1 MVDAFPPSCSLR
13 DLVRS
18 VCQPALPGEH
28 QMVVD
33 YICRL
38 LYDIASHVKVCDT
51 HILKLKHLVH
61 IKQSYHAIAKEGTGA
76 DPWNL
81 ATFFCEHMSP
91 TPAVCGLPPH
101 AAQKFID
108 AAEPWDRGFYAAPC
122 GVLSAQSCELIVAL
136 RSALLTEGR
145 RLHVYAGAG
154 VVEGS
159 DPSEEFEEISLKM
172 RQFTEAFADA
182 TPRSVPE
189 LAQLPNLNTLWATVI
204 VEELVRCNVCNF
216 VICPGSRSTPLV
228 VAMARHGQTRHVV
241 NHDERS
247 GGFYALGWAKAI
259 GQPVAVIVTSGTAVA
274 NLLPAAVEAA
284 QAQIPLLLLTAD
296 RPAELRD
303 TGANQTITQP
313 GIFGS
318 SARWAKDFPAPSV
331 DFSLMA
337 LLGDVDL
344 AVAHCRGHLNFHPG
358 PVHLNFCFR
367 ENLAPD
373 AGPVR
378 GVPGRT
384 SEWDKAYVDCPAM
397 QRWVV
402 SSEPRSQY
410 LSPEARLPPG
420 SMIEELVA
428 LANRQA
434 RILVLVGTL
443 KTSDEVLLA
452 EDIAA
457 RLGGAVF
464 ADITSGLRQRPRT
477 VHFSDQL
484 MNSELLSGELLQL
497 DAIVHLGGPLTSAR
511 HNSVAKAGAPLYVRV
526 ATAPVRM
533 DQDHV
538 VTHHLPCCLAALSE
552 ALAEA
557 SLEPKSPSSFWKR
570 LSVAASG
577 SIDRCL
583 SGSFSE
589 PVVAQTVSRLLT
601 PSGRLLISSSMPI
614 RDLDFFSK
622 PYTDFWQAP
631 VQPPMANRGAS
642 GIDGVIS
649 TAAGICAASKVPCTL
664 VIGDVATLQD
674 LNAFQLLGTEAPALT
689 VVLINNGGGGIFS
702 FLPISKHKDVM
713 SPFFNEPHEVDFQS
727 VCNAFNVPHVLC
739 TSLQDFEAAYV
750 TSQSQGGG
758 SVIEVQPAL
767 DFEENVALHK
777 LIGKEVALTV
787 RKELVSQVRLSW
799 RFSAGEDPAR
809 PVLVLLHGWMGEKA
823 DWWPVSH
830 ILEEQHLGFL
840 AIDLPGHGETQVPDG
855 SWEEAAFYNMPMIV
869 EAIKEVLDHLQLQKV
884 VMVGYSLGGRVA
896 MGFADSLPERC
907 AALVVLSAN
916 PGVTTAAERH
926 QRWQQDQRQAKQLV
940 ENGLEAFLETW
951 YSAPLWA
958 GLRERR
964 PDVYSRMI
972 AKRQRSQR
980 HLAARALLGLSLA
993 RQPNFRPRLGQRLPF
1008 WYVYGEMDTKFA
1020 EIGKDLAACS
1030 SQVSALPCGHAV
1042 VEECPTEVASLLSSV
1057 LKQLPRAAPEA
1068 LELEITAS
1076 WTEPVQLL
1084 LKAPLLLSRGDFM
1097 PHRLGCLLVLEAKN
1111 GDGEIA
1117 GLGEVTPLPLFHKET
1132 LEEAE
1137 TQLKSILQRWA
1148 STHPKVPFALS
1159 RLDGH
1164 LTSWLN
1170 DHCGGKALLPSVRA
1184 GLEMALLHLLR
1195 RCPERKRPRRSE
1207 VSINSLVAR
1216 DEDLAAESALVAKL
1230 KVGKDPQEDAERTN
1244 QLARL
1249 LQKRPRARLRLDAN
1263 RSWTLA
1269 QAATFINGLD
1279 ESAVKITEYLEEPI
1293 EQSPQLLQQWEEL
1306 STLTE
1311 RRVAFAV
1318 DESLTEGLVSTKD
1331 MESCKA
1337 PIKALVLKPSLQ
1349 GLEQAAS
1356 MAAWA
1361 EEHGAVAV
1369 LSSAFESGVALCHF
1383 ALLSAMLV
1391 PAGTEEDV
1399 AQGLG
1404 TFTRLSEDVLQPP
1417 FADLIN
1423 SSSEGWQVS
1432 TLSCQEALDRS
1443 VEALVAAQG
1452 CRSNGWC

>member
-1 MVDAFPPSCSLR
+1 
-13 DLVRS
+13 
-18 VCQPALPGEH
+18 
-28 QMVVD
+28 
-33 YICRL
+33 
-38 LYDIASHVKVCDT
+38 
-51 HILKLKHLVH
+51 
-61 IKQSYHAIAKEGTGA
+61 
-76 DPWNL
+76 
-81 ATFFCEHMSP
+81 
-91 TPAVCGLPPH
+91 
-101 AAQKFID
+101 
-108 AAEPWDRGFYAAPC
+108 
-122 GVLSAQSCELIVAL
+122 
-136 RSALLTEGR
+136 
-145 RLHVYAGAG
+145 
-154 VVEGS
+154 
-159 DPSEEFEEISLKM
+159 
-172 RQFTEAFADA
+172 
-182 TPRSVPE
+182 
-189 LAQLPNLNTLWATVI
+189 
-204 VEELVRCNVCNF
+204 
-216 VICPGSRSTPLV
+216 
-228 VAMARHGQTRHVV
+228 
-241 NHDERS
+241 
-247 GGFYALGWAKAI
+247 
-259 GQPVAVIVTSGTAVA
+259 
-274 NLLPAAVEAA
+274 
-284 QAQIPLLLLTAD
+284 
-296 RPAELRD
+296 
-303 TGANQTITQP
+303 
-313 GIFGS
+313 
-318 SARWAKDFPAPSV
+318 
-331 DFSLMA
+331 
-337 LLGDVDL
+337 
-344 AVAHCRGHLNFHPG
+344 
-358 PVHLNFCFR
+358 
-367 ENLAPD
+367 
-373 AGPVR
+373 
-378 GVPGRT
+378 
-384 SEWDKAYVDCPAM
+384 
-397 QRWVV
+397 
-402 SSEPRSQY
+402 
-410 LSPEARLPPG
+410 
-420 SMIEELVA
+420 
-428 LANRQA
+428 
-434 RILVLVGTL
+434 
-443 KTSDEVLLA
+443 
-452 EDIAA
+452 
-457 RLGGAVF
+457 
-464 ADITSGLRQRPRT
+464 
-477 VHFSDQL
+477 
-484 MNSELLSGELLQL
+484 
-497 DAIVHLGGPLTSAR
+497 
-511 HNSVAKAGAPLYVRV
+511 
-526 ATAPVRM
+526 
-533 DQDHV
+533 
-538 VTHHLPCCLAALSE
+538 
-552 ALAEA
+552 
-557 SLEPKSPSSFWKR
+557 
-570 LSVAASG
+570 
-577 SIDRCL
+577 
-583 SGSFSE
+583 
-589 PVVAQTVSRLLT
+589 
-601 PSGRLLISSSMPI
+601 
-614 RDLDFFSK
+614 
-622 PYTDFWQAP
+622 
-631 VQPPMANRGAS
+631 
-642 GIDGVIS
+642 
-649 TAAGICAASKVPCTL
+649 
-664 VIGDVATLQD
+664 
-674 LNAFQLLGTEAPALT
+674 
-689 VVLINNGGGGIFS
+689 
-702 FLPISKHKDVM
+702 M

-993 RQPNFRPRLGQRLPF
+993 RQPNFRPRLGQ
-1008 WYVYGEMDTKFA
+1008 YVYGEMDTKFA
-1020 EIGKDLAACS
+1020 EIGKDLAWS
-1030 SQVSALPCGHAV
+1030 PVSALPCGHAV
-1042 VEECPTEVASLLSSV
+1042 VEECPTEAALRVGHQLEVASLLSSV

-1097 PHRLGCLLVLEAKN
+1097 PHRLGCLLVLE
-1111 GDGEIA
+1111 
-1117 GLGEVTPLPLFHKET
+1117 VTPLPLFHKET

-1170 DHCGGKALLPSVRA
+1170 DHCGG
-1184 GLEMALLHLLR
+1184 
-1195 RCPERKRPRRSE
+1195 
-1207 VSINSLVAR
+1207 INSLVAR

-1230 KVGKDPQEDAERTN
+1230 KVGKDPQEDGYVNDCEATPCQAVQDAERTN

-1279 ESAVKITEYLEEPI
+1279 ESAVKITEYLEE
-1293 EQSPQLLQQWEEL
+1293 L

-1318 DESLTEGLVSTKD
+1318 DESLTEVHEWRSRVGVKEYRTGASGVDGGVGRGTWLGASERLRAFG
-1331 MESCKA
+1331 ESGS
-1337 PIKALVLKPSLQ
+1337 V
-1349 GLEQAAS
+1349 E
-1356 MAAWA
+1356 
-1361 EEHGAVAV
+1361 GAVAV

-1383 ALLSAMLV
+1383 ALLSAMLARLRKLSLRAGSV
-1391 PAGTEEDV
+1391 IDIEDTGPLSRRAILQSPGSDEAIAAFKKKFPQVMASPNPNYLGTSCSESDLRRRFQALGESIGREEALGLATKEPLLLAMQEENLKASWEAFLDEVCMGNRAQALRVVRQRPVCLVGPAEGFKGKTLAEFEAVAGVEETFRAAALGIAALEALGNKAKAPAGTEEDV

-1452 CRSNGWC
+1452 DRQWWGTGIEHEANH

>member
-1 MVDAFPPSCSLR
+1 MA
-13 DLVRS
+13 
-18 VCQPALPGEH
+18 
-28 QMVVD
+28 
-33 YICRL
+33 
-38 LYDIASHVKVCDT
+38 
-51 HILKLKHLVH
+51 
-61 IKQSYHAIAKEGTGA
+61 AIA
-76 DPWNL
+76 L
-81 ATFFCEHMSP
+81 VFFEWR
-91 TPAVCGLPPH
+91 VDRL
-101 AAQKFID
+101 KIID
-108 AAEPWDRGFYAAPC
+108 
-122 GVLSAQSCELIVAL
+122 
-136 RSALLTEGR
+136 
-145 RLHVYAGAG
+145 
-154 VVEGS
+154 
-159 DPSEEFEEISLKM
+159 
-172 RQFTEAFADA
+172 
-182 TPRSVPE
+182 
-189 LAQLPNLNTLWATVI
+189 
-204 VEELVRCNVCNF
+204 
-216 VICPGSRSTPLV
+216 
-228 VAMARHGQTRHVV
+228 
-241 NHDERS
+241 
-247 GGFYALGWAKAI
+247 
-259 GQPVAVIVTSGTAVA
+259 
-274 NLLPAAVEAA
+274 
-284 QAQIPLLLLTAD
+284 
-296 RPAELRD
+296 
-303 TGANQTITQP
+303 
-313 GIFGS
+313 
-318 SARWAKDFPAPSV
+318 
-331 DFSLMA
+331 
-337 LLGDVDL
+337 
-344 AVAHCRGHLNFHPG
+344 
-358 PVHLNFCFR
+358 
-367 ENLAPD
+367 
-373 AGPVR
+373 
-378 GVPGRT
+378 
-384 SEWDKAYVDCPAM
+384 
-397 QRWVV
+397 
-402 SSEPRSQY
+402 Y
-410 LSPEARLPPG
+410 LQ
-420 SMIEELVA
+420 ELVA

-758 SVIEVQPAL
+758 SVIE
-767 DFEENVALHK
+767 NVALHK

-869 EAIKEVLDHLQLQKV
+869 EASESLCCGTDSIPAALWLSEKRYLESRGRVKHHGPAPSGWSKQRPFNLHLLHLVLLVRGFCAGALPSLVLFALVYMKDACALFDFAAFVAAFVADVPSQVLDLPPDADKQKIRRRFRKLVATQHPDRRPNDPDAVVKFMRIKKAYEQLMGSDSSLKELKQWAEENREWSESAREFLGEEEDLPPPDVPPALYAGLGVLFVALACGTYFAIDLAQSCCPVQAIKEVLDHLQLQKV

-926 QRWQQDQRQAKQLV
+926 QRWQQDEPKQLV

-1184 GLEMALLHLLR
+1184 GLEMVRNSEPLR
-1195 RCPERKRPRRSE
+1195 RT
-1207 VSINSLVAR
+1207 
-1216 DEDLAAESALVAKL
+1216 DEECVYAL
-1230 KVGKDPQEDAERTN
+1230 
-1244 QLARL
+1244 
-1249 LQKRPRARLRLDAN
+1249 
-1263 RSWTLA
+1263 
-1269 QAATFINGLD
+1269 
-1279 ESAVKITEYLEEPI
+1279 
-1293 EQSPQLLQQWEEL
+1293 
-1306 STLTE
+1306 
-1311 RRVAFAV
+1311 
-1318 DESLTEGLVSTKD
+1318 
-1331 MESCKA
+1331 
-1337 PIKALVLKPSLQ
+1337 
-1349 GLEQAAS
+1349 
-1356 MAAWA
+1356 
-1361 EEHGAVAV
+1361 
-1369 LSSAFESGVALCHF
+1369 ESGSFLH
-1383 ALLSAMLV
+1383 
-1391 PAGTEEDV
+1391 
-1399 AQGLG
+1399 QN
-1404 TFTRLSEDVLQPP
+1404 R
-1417 FADLIN
+1417 
-1423 SSSEGWQVS
+1423 
-1432 TLSCQEALDRS
+1432 
-1443 VEALVAAQG
+1443 
-1452 CRSNGWC
+1452 